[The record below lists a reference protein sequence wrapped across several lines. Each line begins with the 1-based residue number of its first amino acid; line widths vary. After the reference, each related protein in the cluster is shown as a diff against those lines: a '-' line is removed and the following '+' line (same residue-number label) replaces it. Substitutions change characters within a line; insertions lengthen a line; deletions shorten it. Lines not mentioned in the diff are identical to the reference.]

1 MAEINLGRVRADA
14 KDAKVLTLEEYIA
27 TPMIERLS
35 GDLYYI
41 RNEFGRVYYK
51 NVRIWQPPL
60 SSNYVTA
67 TESDFDTSVQN
78 VFTYIGSD
86 RYVFIPSNIFSGY
99 IMEGIVKI
107 GHNEDVR
114 GVACNTN
121 RRTLSHLFSGV
132 EEHGTLEF
140 TGLQTVN
147 VKDMSYMFHEA
158 VSLSG
163 MLDCST
169 FNTKNVLLMD
179 RMFNECVSADDINVS
194 SFDTSKVTTMEEM
207 FANTNCKELDLSSFN
222 MSSVVNTNNMF
233 YRCVR
238 TERVYC
244 RTEADA
250 IKMRNSTNCPP
261 QIEFIVL

>member
-41 RNEFGRVYYK
+41 RDEFGLVYYK

-60 SSNYVTA
+60 SSKYVTA
-67 TESDFDTSVQN
+67 TESDFDSSVQD
-78 VFTYIGSD
+78 VFTYIGNDS
-86 RYVFIPSNIFSGY
+86 YIFIPSNLFSGY
-99 IMEGIVKI
+99 IMEGQVKI
-107 GHNEDVR
+107 GSNEHVM
-114 GVACNTN
+114 GVACDTN
-121 RRTLSHLFSGV
+121 RRTLAALFLGSIDQWS
-132 EEHGTLEF
+132 LEVS
-140 TGLQTVN
+140 GLQTIN
-147 VKDMSYMFHEA
+147 VRDMDDMFNFTE
-158 VSLSG
+158 SLSG

-169 FNTKNVLLMD
+169 FNTKKVVTMA
-179 RMFNECVSADDINVS
+179 RMFYECAADDINVS
-194 SFDTSKVTTMEEM
+194 SFDTSKVTNMEEM
-207 FANTNCKELDLSSFN
+207 FSAISCKELDLSSFN

-233 YRCVR
+233 QSNPQI
-238 TERVYC
+238 ERVYC

>member
-41 RNEFGRVYYK
+41 RDEFGRVYYK

-67 TESDFDTSVQN
+67 EESDFDTSVQE

-86 RYVFIPSNIFSGY
+86 SYIFIPSNLFSGY
-99 IMEGIVKI
+99 IMEATVKV
-107 GHNEDVR
+107 GEDVW
-114 GVACNTN
+114 GVACNIN
-121 RRTLSHLFSGV
+121 RRTLAHLFSGAT
-132 EEHGTLEF
+132 EQDSLEV
-140 TGLQTVN
+140 TGLDTRQ
-147 VKDMSYMFHEA
+147 VKDMSYMFNFTE
-158 VSLSG
+158 SLSG

-169 FNTKNVLLMD
+169 FNTKNVLWMD
-179 RMFNECVSADDINVS
+179 RMFYECAADDINVS

-207 FANTNCKELDLSSFN
+207 FAATYCKELDLSSFN
-222 MSSVVNTNNMF
+222 MSSVVNTNDMF
-233 YRCVR
+233 RNSNGL
-238 TERVYC
+238 ERVYC

>member
-14 KDAKVLTLEEYIA
+14 KDAKILTLEEYIA

-41 RNEFGRVYYK
+41 RDEFGRVYYK

-67 TESDFDTSVQN
+67 TESDFDTNVQEE
-78 VFTYIGSD
+78 FRYIGSD
-86 RYVFIPSNIFSGY
+86 SYIFVPSSLFSGRIRDEY
-99 IMEGIVKI
+99 VRIIN
-107 GHNEDVR
+107 NENVR
-114 GVACNTN
+114 GVACDTN
-121 RRTLSHLFSGV
+121 KTSLAYLFSQSTESDSIEV
-132 EEHGTLEF
+132 
-140 TGLQTVN
+140 TGLQTIN
-147 VKDMSYMFHEA
+147 VRNMSYMFNFTE
-158 VSLSG
+158 SLGG

-169 FNTKNVLLMD
+169 FNTKNVVWMD
-179 RMFNECVSADDINVS
+179 RMFYECAADDINVS

-207 FANTNCKELDLSSFN
+207 FKAISCKELDLSSFN

-233 YRCVR
+233 DGNFQI
-238 TERVYC
+238 ERVYC

>member
-1 MAEINLGRVRADA
+1 MAEINLGRVKADA

-27 TPMIERLS
+27 IPMIERLS

-41 RNEFGRVYYK
+41 RDEFGRVYYK

-67 TESDFDTSVQN
+67 AESDFDSSVQET
-78 VFTYIGSD
+78 FTYIGSD
-86 RYVFIPSNIFSGY
+86 SYIFIPSNIFSGY
-99 IMEGIVKI
+99 IMDGTVKFEN
-107 GHNEDVR
+107 NENVK
-114 GVACNTN
+114 GVACDTN
-121 RRTLSHLFSGV
+121 RGTLAHLFSWAMD
-132 EEHGTLEF
+132 HGSLEV
-140 TGLQTVN
+140 TGLQTIN
-147 VKDMSYMFHEA
+147 VRDMSHMFNFTE
-158 VSLSG
+158 SLRG

-169 FNTKNVLLMD
+169 FNTKNVLYMD
-179 RMFNECVSADDINVS
+179 KMFYECGADDINVS
-194 SFDTSKVTTMEEM
+194 SFDTSKVTTMGEM
-207 FANTNCKELDLSSFN
+207 FVAISCKELDLSSFN
-222 MSSVVNTNNMF
+222 MSSVVNTDNMF
-233 YRCVR
+233 YQCNS

>member
-14 KDAKVLTLEEYIA
+14 KDAKVLTLEEYMA

-41 RNEFGRVYYK
+41 RDEFGRVYYK
-51 NVRIWQPPL
+51 NVRIWQPLL

-67 TESDFDTSVQN
+67 EESDFDTSDQD

-86 RYVFIPSNIFSGY
+86 AYIFIPSSLFSGI
-99 IMEGIVKI
+99 IMDAPVRFWG
-107 GHNEDVR
+107 NETVM
-114 GVACNTN
+114 GVACDTN
-121 RRTLSHLFSGV
+121 RRTLAQLFSNSTDH
-132 EEHGTLEF
+132 EFLEV
-140 TGLQTVN
+140 TGLQTIN
-147 VKDMSYMFHEA
+147 VTDMSYMFYFTE
-158 VSLSG
+158 SLSG

-169 FNTKNVLLMD
+169 FNTKNVVSMD
-179 RMFNECVSADDINVS
+179 RMFNECGADDINVS

-207 FANTNCKELDLSSFN
+207 FTSTYCKELDLSSFN
-222 MSSVVNTNNMF
+222 MSSVVNTDNMF
-233 YRCVR
+233 RRCTS

-244 RTEADA
+244 RTKADA